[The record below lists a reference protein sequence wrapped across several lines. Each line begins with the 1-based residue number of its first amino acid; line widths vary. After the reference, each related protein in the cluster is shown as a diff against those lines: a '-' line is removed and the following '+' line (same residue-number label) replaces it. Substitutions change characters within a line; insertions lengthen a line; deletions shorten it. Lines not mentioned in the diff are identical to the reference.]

1 MKHVLLS
8 ITILFGILLAN
19 TTALSAQE
27 KEKKDKPKFKL
38 HPSIE
43 ANYLVGGLINSDN
56 FVFKS
61 GIGGHFIADFKFS
74 DKVYYGIGAG
84 YEQLENDN
92 FVPIF
97 LDVKGFLKKKKASAY
112 FTGQLGYSIA
122 WNDDLYNYNS
132 YSYKGG
138 IMFSPGIGY
147 KIPVKDHTFLIN
159 VSYRQQFAR
168 IEYDAPG
175 ETYKDDLSFVMLAF
189 KLGLLF

>member
-1 MKHVLLS
+1 M
-8 ITILFGILLAN
+8 TIN
-19 TTALSAQE
+19 AQE
-27 KEKKDKPKFKL
+27 KEKKDKKNKVKL

-43 ANYLVGGLINSDN
+43 AGYMVGGLINSDN

-61 GIGGHFIADFKFS
+61 GISAHLIADFKLNGN
-74 DKVYYGIGAG
+74 VYYGIGAG
-84 YEQLENDN
+84 YEQLKNDK

-97 LDVKGFLKKKKASAY
+97 LDVKGFLKKNKPSM
-112 FTGQLGYSIA
+112 FFSGQLGYTLA
-122 WNDDLYNYNS
+122 WNDKLYNYNS

-147 KIPVKDHTFLIN
+147 KIPVKDHVWMIN

-168 IEYDAPG
+168 IEYEAPG
-175 ETYKDDLSFVMLAF
+175 NKYTDELSFVLLAF